1 MKWLDC
7 DNGDKVSECGL
18 WIAKRRDKRLWTV
31 SCIELPEV
39 YGVGH
44 DPDEALTVWVG
55 IIQGKAVRLLY
66 LANRAMGK
74 KVGNDKKLPAC
85 IDCGAPLHLQPDGDW
100 VCPRCGTRHSHWEI
114 CVPNG
119 VYY

>member
-7 DNGDKVSECGL
+7 DNGNKVSECGL
-18 WIAKRRDKRLWTV
+18 WIAKRRDERLWTV

-44 DPDEALTVWVG
+44 DPDEALTVWTG
-55 IIQGKAVRLLY
+55 MIQGKAVRLLY
-66 LANRAMGK
+66 LVNRAMGK
-74 KVGNDKKLPAC
+74 KVENDKKLPAC

-119 VYY
+119 VAY